1 MRVVVAP
8 DKFEGT
14 LTAPQ
19 VARALAAGWRRAD
32 PRAEVEEVPVADGGK
47 GTLAT
52 LLVALGGRSERVRV
66 TGPLGDPVDADFGLA
81 ETDRGLTAIVEMAE
95 ASGLSLVSEG
105 RRDPLRA
112 TTRGTGELLLAAARH
127 RPRRILVGIGGSAT
141 TDAGAGMAQAIGVRL
156 LDDRGLELEPGGA
169 ELRRLSLIDGSGIDR
184 RLQDPEVV
192 VACDVDNPL
201 LGPHGAARTY
211 GPQKGASPDE
221 VVLLDEALAHFA
233 FVVHRDVG
241 LDVRELPGAGGAG
254 GLPAGLAA
262 FLGARLRP
270 GFDLVA
276 DAVGL
281 PRRLGVADV
290 AITGEGRY
298 DRQTERGK
306 APSGVLRLAREAGCR
321 TVVVAGQIEE
331 GVTPPA
337 ELVYSLAARAGL
349 RAAMERAAELLEE
362 TAAEAAGSLAEPD

>member
-32 PRAEVEEVPVADGGK
+32 PRAEVAEVPVADGGK

-112 TTRGTGELLLAAARH
+112 TSRGTGELLLAAARH

>member
-19 VARALAAGWRRAD
+19 VARALATGWRRAE
-32 PRAEVEEVPVADGGK
+32 PRAVVEEVPVADGGK

-52 LLVALGGRSERVRV
+52 LLSALGGRSETLRV

-95 ASGLSLVSEG
+95 ASGLSLVSEA

-127 RPRRILVGIGGSAT
+127 HPRRILVGIGGSAT

-156 LDDRGLELEPGGA
+156 LDDRGMELEPGGTA
-169 ELRRLSLIDGSGIDR
+169 LRRLYRIDGSGIDR
-184 RLQDPEVV
+184 LLRQTEVV

-201 LGPHGAARTY
+201 VGPGGAARTY
-211 GPQKGASPDE
+211 GPQKGASTDE
-221 VVLLDEALAHFA
+221 VALLDEALAHFA

-241 LDVRELPGAGGAG
+241 LDVRDLPGAGGAG
-254 GLPAGLAA
+254 GLPASLAA

-281 PRRLGVADV
+281 ARRLEAADV

-306 APSGVLRLAREAGCR
+306 APSGVLRLAREAACR
-321 TVVVAGQIEE
+321 TVLVAGQIEE
-331 GVTPPA
+331 GVAPPA
-337 ELVYSLAARAGL
+337 DLVYSLAARAGL
-349 RAAMERAAELLEE
+349 RAAMERAPELLEE
-362 TAAEAAGSLAEPD
+362 AAAEAAGALANPD

>member
-19 VARALAAGWRRAD
+19 VAKALAAGWRRAD
-32 PRAEVEEVPVADGGK
+32 RRAVVEEVPVADGGK

-52 LLVALGGRSERVRV
+52 LLSALGGRSERVRV

-112 TTRGTGELLLAAARH
+112 TTRGTGELLVAAARH
-127 RPRRILVGIGGSAT
+127 HPRRILVGIGGSAT

-156 LDDRGLELEPGGA
+156 LDDRGMELEPGGA
-169 ELRRLSLIDGSGIDR
+169 ALRRLYRIDGSGIDR
-184 RLQDPEVV
+184 LLRQTEIV

-201 LGPHGAARTY
+201 VGPVGAARTY
-211 GPQKGASPDE
+211 GPQKGASADE
-221 VVLLDEALAHFA
+221 VALLDEALAHFA

-241 LDVRELPGAGGAG
+241 LDVRDLPGAGGAG
-254 GLPAGLAA
+254 GLPASLAA

-281 PRRLGVADV
+281 PRRLEAADV

-306 APSGVLRLAREAGCR
+306 VPSGVLRLAREAACR

-331 GVTPPA
+331 GVAPPA
-337 ELVYSLAARAGL
+337 DLVYSLAARAGL
-349 RAAMERAAELLEE
+349 RAAMERAPELLEE
-362 TAAEAAGSLAEPD
+362 AAAEAADALANPD